1 MEKWIFKPPNI
12 TMDMLTVFFIKKNRT
27 KMCLLLICQIIKI
40 PMMMM
45 KIQIPKI
52 QFLLYTIQSNKK
64 IKKSNK
70 KILKAKSHKK

>member
-27 KMCLLLICQIIKI
+27 KMCLPLICQIIKI
-40 PMMMM
+40 PMMM
-45 KIQIPKI
+45 KILIPKI

-70 KILKAKSHKK
+70 KILKAKFHKK